1 MDNNIYNVLN
11 DLQNN
16 HRIYLDTVSN
26 ILRNERGGGFR
37 NSVRRASARA
47 QASSTPVPLMTTP
60 LTTTPLMS
68 VPLTSVPLTT
78 TARPSSS
85 MTSSIASQ
93 ILSMLSSPSTD
104 SLTFEFLLNPNS
116 TTVDSSVDISN
127 NTTVYAQPELEEQ
140 PVCPITL
147 EPIEAG
153 TNVMKIT
160 RCGHVF
166 KELALRRWLI
176 RDRRCPVCR
185 GALH

>member
-1 MDNNIYNVLN
+1 MDNHIYNVLN

-16 HRIYLDTVSN
+16 HRIYLDTVSD

-47 QASSTPVPLMTTP
+47 QASSTP
-60 LTTTPLMS
+60 
-68 VPLTSVPLTT
+68 LTSVPLTT
-78 TARPSSS
+78 TPLTSVPLMSAPLMTTTRPTSSL
-85 MTSSIASQ
+85 TSSIASQ
-93 ILSMLSSPSTD
+93 ILSMLASPSTD

-166 KELALRRWLI
+166 KESSLRRWLI
-176 RDRRCPVCR
+176 RDQRCPVCR
-185 GALH
+185 GTLH

>member
-1 MDNNIYNVLN
+1 MDNHIYNVLN

-16 HRIYLDTVSN
+16 HRIYLDTVSD

-47 QASSTPVPLMTTP
+47 QASSTP
-60 LTTTPLMS
+60 
-68 VPLTSVPLTT
+68 LTSVPLTT
-78 TARPSSS
+78 TPLTSVPLMSAPLMTTTRPTSSL
-85 MTSSIASQ
+85 TSSIASQ
-93 ILSMLSSPSTD
+93 ILSMLASPSTD

-176 RDRRCPVCR
+176 RDQRCPVCR
-185 GALH
+185 GAL